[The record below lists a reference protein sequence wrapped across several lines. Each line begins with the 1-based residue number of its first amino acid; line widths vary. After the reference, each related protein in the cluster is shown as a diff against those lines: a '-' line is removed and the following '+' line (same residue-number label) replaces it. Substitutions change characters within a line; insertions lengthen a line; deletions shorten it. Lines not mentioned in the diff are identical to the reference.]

1 MHPLV
6 MTAALIMAGGRS
18 SRMRASFGRTHKA
31 LVKVLG
37 VSMLERNIL
46 TLLSHNIREIFL
58 AVGTAERSLLA
69 FARGRG
75 HRVAYAGG
83 AELKVFIEKYPLG
96 TIGAAR
102 AVRIA
107 SDDLLV
113 VNVDNLTSLD
123 LSALVEHHRAT
134 KAALTVATH
143 IEPLPIPFGQVSIK
157 NGEIVEYAEKPVLPV
172 SLCSGTYV
180 LSRTARLS
188 IPSGKPLSA
197 PELVNILLH
206 AKQKV
211 SAFSH
216 SSPWIDVN
224 DSSSVDKAEELIMSN
239 FEGFELWRQP
249 AAHETVTL
257 CVFNERR
264 LALVESPSRT
274 VSKIARLPFETV
286 LPQDDTTLRSAYRL
300 RNKMGLLRVG
310 EPHVLASFD
319 ELDTRKRQRTRH
331 HIFVAEMVPG
341 RNKARPA
348 RGSPISWVLVTDLV
362 ADAPHTH
369 DSSRTIAY
377 LKRYVASQNS
387 HSLGHRRPA
396 LRRG

>member
-1 MHPLV
+1 
-6 MTAALIMAGGRS
+6 
-18 SRMRASFGRTHKA
+18 
-31 LVKVLG
+31 
-37 VSMLERNIL
+37 
-46 TLLSHNIREIFL
+46 
-58 AVGTAERSLLA
+58 
-69 FARGRG
+69 
-75 HRVAYAGG
+75 
-83 AELKVFIEKYPLG
+83 
-96 TIGAAR
+96 
-102 AVRIA
+102 
-107 SDDLLV
+107 
-113 VNVDNLTSLD
+113 
-123 LSALVEHHRAT
+123 
-134 KAALTVATH
+134 
-143 IEPLPIPFGQVSIK
+143 
-157 NGEIVEYAEKPVLPV
+157 
-172 SLCSGTYV
+172 
-180 LSRTARLS
+180 
-188 IPSGKPLSA
+188 
-197 PELVNILLH
+197 
-206 AKQKV
+206 
-211 SAFSH
+211 
-216 SSPWIDVN
+216 
-224 DSSSVDKAEELIMSN
+224 MSN